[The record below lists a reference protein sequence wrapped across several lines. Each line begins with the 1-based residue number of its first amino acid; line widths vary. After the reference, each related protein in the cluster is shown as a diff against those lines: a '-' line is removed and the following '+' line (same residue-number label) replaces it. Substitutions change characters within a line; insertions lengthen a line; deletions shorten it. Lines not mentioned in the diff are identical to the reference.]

1 MLHVNDDTND
11 ELFRKAADDYFLKAE
26 TPDWENL
33 LNKMITPNE
42 SAEECNKKKSRNT
55 PRWLYFCKPLKK
67 RGWKIRQ
74 ALHRIFSMHPE
85 SEKSKKKVSA
95 GISFNDARLL
105 LHFVNPL
112 NSTAVI

>member
-42 SAEECNKKKSRNT
+42 SAEDCNKKSRNT
-55 PRWLYFCKPLKK
+55 RRWLYFCQPLKK
-67 RGWKIRQ
+67 RGWKIQQ
-74 ALHRIFSMHPE
+74 ALRRIFSIRAE
-85 SEKSKKKVSA
+85 SKKSKKKVSA
-95 GISFNDARLL
+95 GISFNDAGLL
-105 LHFVNPL
+105 LRFVNPL
-112 NSTAVI
+112 NSMAVI

>member
-42 SAEECNKKKSRNT
+42 SVEDCNKKKSRNT
-55 PRWLYFCKPLKK
+55 RRWLYLYQPLKK
-67 RGWKIRQ
+67 GGWKIRQ
-74 ALHRIFSMHPE
+74 ALRRIFSKHPE

-95 GISFNDARLL
+95 GISFKDAGLFLR
-105 LHFVNPL
+105 FGNPL
-112 NSTAVI
+112 NSMTVI

>member
-42 SAEECNKKKSRNT
+42 SAEDCNKKSRNT
-55 PRWLYFCKPLKK
+55 RRWLYLYQPLK
-67 RGWKIRQ
+67 RNGAKIRQ
-74 ALHRIFSMHPE
+74 LLYRILSKHPE
-85 SEKSKKKVSA
+85 SKKSKKKVSA
-95 GISFNDARLL
+95 GISFNDAGLL
-105 LHFVNPL
+105 LRFVNPL
-112 NSTAVI
+112 NSMAVI

>member
-42 SAEECNKKKSRNT
+42 SAEDCNKKKSRSVR
-55 PRWLYFCKPLKK
+55 RWLYLYLPLKK
-67 RGWKIRQ
+67 RGWKIRH
-74 ALHRIFSMHPE
+74 ALHRIFSKHPE
-85 SEKSKKKVSA
+85 SEKNKKKVSA
-95 GISFNDARLL
+95 GISFNGAGLFLR
-105 LHFVNPL
+105 FVNPL
-112 NSTAVI
+112 NNMAVI